1 MKYATQTMK
10 MSLNF
15 FLFKKSVFSF
25 RQSKWQNNG
34 SACCKLYERSD
45 IVGLATT
52 SFLNIPQ
59 SSSATES
66 EHKER
71 LYSPLAFLLPKAN
84 KKTANLTQIK
94 LLYPWFNVCATC

>member
-15 FLFKKSVFSF
+15 FLFKKSVFSVL
-25 RQSKWQNNG
+25 QSKWQNNG

-66 EHKER
+66 EHKGR
-71 LYSPLAFLLPKAN
+71 LYSPLANTKKNCKSDTNKAFIS
-84 KKTANLTQIK
+84 L
-94 LLYPWFNVCATC
+94 V